1 MKNSILEGLKERL
14 IWAEIGIE
22 TLKEIQISKPKK
34 RTEAVATALADSIIE
49 VRELREIIE
58 GVAK

>member
-14 IWAEIGIE
+14 IWAEVSIE
-22 TLKEIQISKPKK
+22 TLREIQISKPKK
-34 RTEAVATALADSIIE
+34 RAKAVAAALADSITE
-49 VRELREIIE
+49 MRELRKIIE